1 MDGWMDG
8 WMDSLMF
15 IILFN
20 SISVII
26 GLRKAHCERLNVMK
40 CCLGLQKI
48 MSPIEIKP
56 SNRVFQSRKCYPLG
70 HVVASKWEIE
80 HGLCACTER

>member
-1 MDGWMDG
+1 MDG
-8 WMDSLMF
+8 LVF
-15 IILFN
+15 NILFN

-26 GLRKAHCERLNVMK
+26 RLIKADCERLSVMK

-56 SNRVFQSRKCYPLG
+56 SNRVFQGQKRYPLG
-70 HVVASKWEIE
+70 HVVASN
-80 HGLCACTER
+80 TV

>member
-8 WMDSLMF
+8 LVF
-15 IILFN
+15 NILFN
-20 SISVII
+20 SISVMIR
-26 GLRKAHCERLNVMK
+26 LRKGDCERLSVMK

-56 SNRVFQSRKCYPLG
+56 SNRVIQSRRRYPLD
-70 HVVASKWEIE
+70 HLTLFNILSNSISVMI
-80 HGLCACTER
+80 GL

>member
-8 WMDSLMF
+8 SVF
-15 IILFN
+15 NILFN

-26 GLRKAHCERLNVMK
+26 RLRKAHCERLSVMK

-48 MSPIEIKP
+48 MSSIEIKP
-56 SNRVFQSRKCYPLG
+56 SNLVIQSRKRYPLG
-70 HVVASKWEIE
+70 HVVASN
-80 HGLCACTER
+80 TV